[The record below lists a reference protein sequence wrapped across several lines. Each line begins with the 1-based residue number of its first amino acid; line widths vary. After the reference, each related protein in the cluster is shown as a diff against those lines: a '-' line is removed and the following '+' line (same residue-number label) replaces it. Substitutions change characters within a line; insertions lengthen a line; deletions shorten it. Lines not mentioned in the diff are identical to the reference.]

1 MQRVI
6 ITTGGTGGHIFP
18 ALAVAEEL
26 KAQYPDIAI
35 LFMGAQYGPEKK
47 LALQAGLEFAGLPV
61 RGLLG
66 RGWRAAGAA
75 CAMVRAVV
83 QACGIIR
90 RFKPDIVAG
99 FGGYAAFAPVMAA
112 RLCHVPCLLHEQNA
126 IPGTANKTLARL
138 THKVC
143 LSLPVAQGFA
153 PEKCVLTGNPVR
165 KSVAALYGTVA
176 KSDTRHVLIMG
187 GSLGAH
193 ALNMYIVSILPQL
206 KAAGIELLHQTG
218 VNDATAVQQAYV
230 AAGYDAACVS
240 PFIDDMAAAYR
251 WADVVFCRSG
261 ATTVAELAAAGKAA
275 IFVPFPYAIH
285 DHQTYNARSMTQCG
299 AAVLVPEKDLPQ
311 TDVVALLCD
320 LFLHQEKIQAM
331 AQAAHGQAHIDA
343 AAAVVREI
351 QLLVKGN
358 NE

>member
-26 KAQYPDIAI
+26 KAQYPDISI

-47 LALQAGLEFAGLPV
+47 LALQAGLEFVGLPV

-66 RGWRAAGAA
+66 RGWKAAGAA
-75 CAMVRAVV
+75 CAMLRAVV
-83 QACGIIR
+83 QAYGIIR

-112 RLCHVPCLLHEQNA
+112 RLCRVPCLLHEQNA

-143 LSLPVAQGFA
+143 LSLPVAQGFD
-153 PEKCVLTGNPVR
+153 PKKCVVTGNPVR
-165 KSVAALYGTVA
+165 SSVAALYGA
-176 KSDTRHVLIMG
+176 IAQGDTRHLLIMG

-193 ALNMYIVSILPQL
+193 ALNNYIVSILPQL

-218 VNDATAVQQAYV
+218 VNDVDAVRHAYV
-230 AAGYDAACVS
+230 AAGYDAACVNA
-240 PFIDDMAAAYR
+240 FIDDMAGAYR

-285 DHQTYNARSMTQCG
+285 DHQTHNARSMTQCG
-299 AAVLVPEKDLPQ
+299 AALLVPEQELPQ
-311 TDVVALLCD
+311 TDVVALLLD
-320 LFLHQEKIQAM
+320 LFSHKEKLQSM
-331 AQAAHGQAHIDA
+331 AQAAHEQAHIDA
-343 AAAVVREI
+343 AAAVVREMNC
-351 QLLVKGN
+351 LVKGKY
-358 NE
+358 E